1 MYYTGGKA
9 GQDIGYANGYQ
20 SARDEKASVA
30 WANTQEGR
38 LAYRFAQSGA
48 LDQVAGCKAKGWT
61 IEKNNC
67 YPNAMK
73 DGSLNG
79 WKMP

>member
-1 MYYTGGKA
+1 MAISRQGMKKRRWLGRIHK
-9 GQDIGYANGYQ
+9 
-20 SARDEKASVA
+20 
-30 WANTQEGR
+30 GR

-48 LDQVAGCKAKGWT
+48 LDQVTGCKAKGWT